1 MSSIKYLGHSSFEIN
16 LEGRIIYTDP
26 WFNPK
31 PKEVQRLAPPLIS
44 AVDVKKADFI
54 LISHEHFDH
63 CDPFDVAGIEKRT
76 FATVLAPEETLVK
89 LDIPEN
95 KKVSVSEGETFNL
108 QGVDFTIT
116 QAKHPQSVHPVGFI
130 VEYNGKSFYFAGDT
144 YDFYD
149 MNLIDVDVSMIPIG
163 GTYTMD
169 VLAAVNSLKRI
180 KTSFVIPMHYNT
192 FPAIKANVEEFAKRV
207 KQDTKCIPVVLKIG
221 GEFNF

>member
-1 MSSIKYLGHSSFEIN
+1 MSSICYLGHASFEIN

-26 WFNPK
+26 WFNSK
-31 PKEVQRLAPPLIS
+31 PKEVLRENPPVIT
-44 AVDVKKADFI
+44 ARDIRKADFI

-63 CDPFDVAGIEKRT
+63 CDPFDVAGIESRT
-76 FATVLAPEETLVK
+76 FASVLAPEETLVK
-89 LDIPEN
+89 LEIPEN
-95 KKVSVSEGETFNL
+95 KKVSVNEGDSFNL

-130 VEYNGKSFYFAGDT
+130 VEYNNKSFYFAGDT

-163 GTYTMD
+163 GNYTMD
-169 VLAAVNSLKRI
+169 VLAAVNALKKI

-192 FPAIKANVEEFAKRV
+192 FNTIKANVDDFVTRV
-207 KQDTKCIPVVLKIG
+207 KQATKCIPVVLRP
-221 GEFNF
+221 GEKFDF